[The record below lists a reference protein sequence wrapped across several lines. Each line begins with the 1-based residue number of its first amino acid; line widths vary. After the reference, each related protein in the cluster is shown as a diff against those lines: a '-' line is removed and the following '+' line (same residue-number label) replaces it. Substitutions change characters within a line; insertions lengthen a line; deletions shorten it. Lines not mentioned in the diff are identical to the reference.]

1 MLTWILVIFLLII
14 GILLVFIGMMMEKK
28 RQYDEM
34 YREELR
40 KYNKE
45 RHVYEKV

>member
-1 MLTWILVIFLLII
+1 
-14 GILLVFIGMMMEKK
+14 MMMEKK

-34 YREELR
+34 YRDEL
-40 KYNKE
+40 KKCNKE